1 MFGMKFSHFNYPEEV
16 VSENRPPF
24 RSEEITC
31 YMLKYAIKYRHVTPY
46 WPRANDEIKKLMI
59 FLTKAIITAM
69 LVDKPYLSE
78 VDNFLMAY

>member
-31 YMLKYAIKYRHVTPY
+31 YMLKYAIKYRH
-46 WPRANDEIKKLMI
+46 NDKIKKLMI
-59 FLTKAIITAM
+59 SLTKAIIIAM

>member
-31 YMLKYAIKYRHVTPY
+31 YMLKYAVKYRH
-46 WPRANDEIKKLMI
+46 NDEIKKLMI
-59 FLTKAIITAM
+59 SLTKAIITAI